1 MLDQIK
7 KLCKAY
13 GITPQRSKGQ
23 HFLMDATVIDTMVE
37 TARLDQRDTVLEVG
51 PGLGILTEALVAR
64 AGRVV
69 SVELDRKLFGLLQ
82 AKFIV
87 SRNLELV
94 NDDILRCDFAGRL
107 GAGYKVVANL
117 PYNITSRFL
126 KNILTAAVKPLVAV
140 VLVQKEVAERICAK
154 PGDLSLLGISVQLYG
169 RPAVVATVGRQQ
181 FWPMPAVDSAIVAIR
196 DIQPAAAIAARLKPV
211 TEKQFWQLVRIGFS
225 AKRKKL
231 VNNLAAGL
239 KVSGTIIE
247 TAAAEAGLTPNVRA
261 QNLAVAD
268 WQQLA
273 KKLVMYLN

>member
-7 KLCKAY
+7 KLCQAY

-23 HFLMDATVIDTMVE
+23 HFLMDTTVIDTMVE
-37 TARLDQRDTVLEVG
+37 TARLTERDTVLEVG
-51 PGLGILTEALVAR
+51 PGLGILTEALVAV
-64 AGRVV
+64 AGHVV
-69 SVELDRKLFGLLQ
+69 SVELDRKLFALLQ
-82 AKFIV
+82 AKFV
-87 SRNLELV
+87 ASRNLELV
-94 NDDILRCDFAGRL
+94 NDDILRWNLADRL
-107 GAGYKVVANL
+107 GAEYKVVANI

-126 KNILTAAVKPLVAV
+126 KNILTAEVKPSTAV
-140 VLVQKEVAERICAK
+140 ILVQKEVAERICA
-154 PGDLSLLGISVQLYG
+154 PAGQLSLLGISVQLYG

-225 AKRKKL
+225 AKSKKL

-239 KVSGTIIE
+239 KDHGKIVES
-247 TAAAEAGLTPNVRA
+247 AAAEVGLTPNVRA
-261 QNLAVAD
+261 HNLTVAD
-268 WQQLA
+268 WLELA

>member
-1 MLDQIK
+1 MIDQIK
-7 KLCKAY
+7 KLCQAY

-37 TARLDQRDTVLEVG
+37 TARLTSRDTVLEVG
-51 PGLGILTEALVAR
+51 PGLGILTEALVAS

-69 SVELDRKLFGLLQ
+69 SVELDRKLFALLQ
-82 AKFIV
+82 AKFV
-87 SRNLELV
+87 ASQNLELV
-94 NDDILRCDFAGRL
+94 NDDILHGNLADRL
-107 GAGYKVVANL
+107 GADYKVVANI

-126 KNILTAAVKPLVAV
+126 KNILTAAVKPSTAV
-140 VLVQKEVAERICAK
+140 ILVQKEVAERICA
-154 PGDLSLLGISVQLYG
+154 PAGQLSLLGISVQLYG
-169 RPAVVATVGRQQ
+169 RPAVIATVGRQQ

-196 DIQPAAAIAARLKPV
+196 DIQPAAAIAAQLKPV

-239 KVSGTIIE
+239 KVSGKNIE
-247 TAAAEAGLTPNVRA
+247 SAAAEVGLASNVRA
-261 QNLAVAD
+261 QNLMVAD